1 MEIGVILILLA
12 LAGYFLYMAMR
23 KKNKSL
29 ASESKTSNLSGLG
42 IKDASKGD
50 VVVISGASETY
61 DDINFNVDRLNRYE
75 SHDETWYELSG
86 MGGGKRIFLEWYEDD
101 ELEISIQRESGLG
114 IEEIGLTEKQLI
126 QMDDNPSRSNFVEYK
141 GNQWHYVESTEVT
154 YFKDDSS
161 DGEGFYLWR
170 FQNNDLQLFV
180 EKYEG
185 DPFEVGISE
194 NVSSS
199 RVKIYRA

>member
-1 MEIGVILILLA
+1 
-12 LAGYFLYMAMR
+12 
-23 KKNKSL
+23 
-29 ASESKTSNLSGLG
+29 
-42 IKDASKGD
+42 
-50 VVVISGASETY
+50 
-61 DDINFNVDRLNRYE
+61 
-75 SHDETWYELSG
+75 

-114 IEEIGLTEKQLI
+114 IEEIGLTEKQLV
-126 QMDDNPSRSNFVEYK
+126 QMDDNPSRTNFVEYR

-170 FQNNDLQLFV
+170 FQNDDVQLFV

-194 NVSSS
+194 NISSS

>member
-1 MEIGVILILLA
+1 MEIVAILVLLA
-12 LAGYFLYMAMR
+12 LAGYLLYKAMR
-23 KKNKSL
+23 KKDKSM
-29 ASESKTSNLSGLG
+29 ASNSKGPNLSGLS

-61 DDINFNVDRLNRYE
+61 DDINFTVDRLNRYE
-75 SHDETWYELSG
+75 SHGETWYELSG

-114 IEEIGLTEKQLI
+114 IEEIGLTEKQLV
-126 QMDDNPSRSNFVEYK
+126 QMDDNPSRTNFVEYR

-170 FQNNDLQLFV
+170 FQNDDVQLFV

>member
-1 MEIGVILILLA
+1 M
-12 LAGYFLYMAMR
+12 
-23 KKNKSL
+23 
-29 ASESKTSNLSGLG
+29 SKARIDLF
-42 IKDASKGD
+42 
-50 VVVISGASETY
+50 
-61 DDINFNVDRLNRYE
+61 DIN
-75 SHDETWYELSG
+75 T
-86 MGGGKRIFLEWYEDD
+86 
-101 ELEISIQRESGLG
+101 
-114 IEEIGLTEKQLI
+114 
-126 QMDDNPSRSNFVEYK
+126 SRSNFVEYK

>member
-1 MEIGVILILLA
+1 MEIVAILVLLA
-12 LAGYFLYMAMR
+12 LAGYLLYKAMR

-29 ASESKTSNLSGLG
+29 ASDSKTSNLSGLG